1 MPYLQRG
8 GVVVRAHVLRS
19 FVAAE
24 EMPYAV
30 PRAMPVG
37 DARCPHILLRQ
48 RVQLVAAC
56 AARETRLLQS
66 DMSLEDVGVVA
77 FGLRGNLAA
86 EPYGAGDVG
95 GAIEILPARVE
106 QEHAFGAHGG
116 AGGGLGGVVDDSAV
130 ALVAGDG
137 AERLIGEML
146 AHGAEVVQLIRYGA
160 FGLHLPVGESL
171 LFQPTE
177 EAR

>member
-1 MPYLQRG
+1 
-8 GVVVRAHVLRS
+8 
-19 FVAAE
+19 
-24 EMPYAV
+24 
-30 PRAMPVG
+30 
-37 DARCPHILLRQ
+37 
-48 RVQLVAAC
+48 
-56 AARETRLLQS
+56 
-66 DMSLEDVGVVA
+66 MSLEDISVVA

-95 GAIEILPARVE
+95 GAVQILSARVK

-137 AERLIGEML
+137 AKRLIGEML